1 MASLI
6 HLYIFNDEEE
16 WMPITRD
23 EANGILGLV
32 PKELINVEDY
42 DIYYESNDKDLEQ
55 PLKTKPVTY
64 IELIKKGKREGGE
77 FKKIVLTVKKI
88 D

>member
-6 HLYIFNDEEE
+6 HLYIFNNKKE

-42 DIYYESNDKDLEQ
+42 DIYYQSNDKNLEQ
-55 PLKTKPVTY
+55 PLKEKPVTY
-64 IELIKKGKREGGE
+64 IELKKKRSRRGGE
-77 FKKIVLTVKKI
+77 FKEIVLTVKKI